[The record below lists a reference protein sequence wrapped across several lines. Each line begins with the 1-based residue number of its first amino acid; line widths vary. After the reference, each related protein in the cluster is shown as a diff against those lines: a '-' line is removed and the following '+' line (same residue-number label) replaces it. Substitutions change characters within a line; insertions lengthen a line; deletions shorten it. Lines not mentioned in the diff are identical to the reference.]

1 MFREDYDPDY
11 ERDLIK
17 EDEAIEY
24 FKELEAKHIVPIDE
38 SDYEESNYIPMIRKQ
53 QSRILNNLDSPEYI
67 KEKIEQLDT
76 FAHLYNLILSDDA
89 KKFSEWCL
97 DQKQKLEELL

>member
-17 EDEAIEY
+17 EDEAIEH
-24 FKELEAKHIVPIDE
+24 FKELEAKHIVPFDE
-38 SDYEESNYIPMIRKQ
+38 GDYEEESYVPMIRKQ

-76 FAHLYNLILSDDA
+76 FAHLYSLILSNDA
-89 KKFSEWCL
+89 KKFSKWCL